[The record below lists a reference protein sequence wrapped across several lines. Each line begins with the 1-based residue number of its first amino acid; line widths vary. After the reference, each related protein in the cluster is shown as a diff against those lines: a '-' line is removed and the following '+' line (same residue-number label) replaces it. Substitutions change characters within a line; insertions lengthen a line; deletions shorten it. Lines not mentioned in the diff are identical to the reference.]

1 LFCSSI
7 EKRASSRQSKEVRN
21 RLVATA
27 ACPANGGVWIVLW
40 KSRGHNNTPE
50 IYMTFKKKITV
61 LYGET

>member
-7 EKRASSRQSKEVRN
+7 EKRASSRQSRAVE
-21 RLVATA
+21 
-27 ACPANGGVWIVLW
+27 NGGVRAPLKAVWIVLW

-50 IYMTFKKKITV
+50 IYMTFKKNIAV